1 MPPPPT
7 GALSNSP
14 IPLIR
19 GGATRSNYLPGHL
32 VGVARARARYASFG
46 QAYWR
51 AAACTYVLA
60 LVSCALM
67 GAARLARAVARGPR
81 PLLLGRGS
89 PAPPPSCLLPTVA
102 PAHGG
107 AGYGT
112 AVVGGALQSGANCP
126 LLSGTPSH
134 FFSADAFRSP
144 SARSFGS
151 GTFSRSLCSLV
162 RVPAPRSLVSGAR
175 NAPALISISSFGFRP
190 KTTDTLKCRFGVR

>member
-7 GALSNSP
+7 GALSKSH

-19 GGATRSNYLPGHL
+19 GGATRLNYLPAHW
-32 VGVARARARYASFG
+32 VGVARARARYTSFG
-46 QAYWR
+46 HAYWR
-51 AAACTYVLA
+51 ATACTYVHT
-60 LVSCALM
+60 LVSCALL
-67 GAARLARAVARGPR
+67 GAARLARAVAWGPR
-81 PLLLGRGS
+81 PMLLGRGS

-112 AVVGGALQSGANCP
+112 AVVGGALQSGAHRP

-134 FFSADAFRSP
+134 FFSADAFRCP

-151 GTFSRSLCSLV
+151 GSFSRSLCSLV
-162 RVPAPRSLVSGAR
+162 RDPAPRSLVSGKR
-175 NAPALISISSFGFRP
+175 NAPALISISSFGLRP
-190 KTTDTLKCRFGVR
+190 KTTDTTWCRFGMR